1 MTGYELGH
9 PAPVAMQPA
18 DALLDVRE
26 LDAWYGAA
34 QILRGVSLQ
43 VMRGEVVALMGRNG
57 AGKSTTLK
65 AVMGLVK
72 RRAQRLAFLGE
83 PVHGLRP
90 FEMARR
96 GMGYVPEDRRVF
108 TELSVDENL
117 SLGRLPPRDWPDGQ
131 PAANWSKGHLY
142 KLFPPL
148 QPLRDRP
155 AGTLSGGEQQML
167 TVARSLMG
175 NPFLLLLDEPSEGV
189 APIIVEQ
196 MVTMIHALKAR
207 GTSILLSE
215 QNLPFARLVAD
226 RAYVLEK
233 GVVRYSGGM
242 SDLLSDEHLKRQY
255 LTL

>member
-1 MTGYELGH
+1 MTQYDLAP
-9 PAPVAMQPA
+9 PAAVGLQTMDGLLEVA
-18 DALLDVRE
+18 E

-34 QILRGVSLQ
+34 QVLRAVDLHVG
-43 VMRGEVVALMGRNG
+43 RGEVVALMGRNG

-65 AVMGLVK
+65 AIMGLVK
-72 RRAQRLAFLGE
+72 RRVRRLAFMGQA
-83 PVHGLRP
+83 VDGLRP

-96 GMGYVPEDRRVF
+96 GVGYVPEDRRIF
-108 TELSVDENL
+108 TELSVDDNL
-117 SLGRLPPRDWPDGQ
+117 SLGSLPSRKWPDGR
-131 PAANWSKGHLY
+131 PAANWDKDALY
-142 KLFPPL
+142 ELFPAL
-148 QPLRDRP
+148 QALRARP
-155 AGTLSGGEQQML
+155 AGALSGGEQQML

-189 APIIVEQ
+189 APIVVDQ
-196 MVTMIHALKAR
+196 MVGMIRTLKAR

-233 GVVRYSGGM
+233 GVIRYHGSM
-242 SDLLSDEHLKRQY
+242 ASLMENEALRRQY